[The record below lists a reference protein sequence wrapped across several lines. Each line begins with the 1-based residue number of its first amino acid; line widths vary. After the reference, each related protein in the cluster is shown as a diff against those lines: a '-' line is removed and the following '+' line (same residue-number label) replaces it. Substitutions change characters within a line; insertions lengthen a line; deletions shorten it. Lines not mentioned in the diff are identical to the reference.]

1 MHRDLELEPP
11 AVGHWITAFRHGL
24 AHDGADDRAADRTYL
39 PPPVVAAVLDYAL
52 SGRAAARSPEV
63 LRACVCT
70 AFTFLFFARGDTGA
84 GLLSEHVRRGPQ
96 GEWII
101 SLAREKGKR
110 RRARMRALTVP
121 ADAVPRITALLELW
135 LGVRGDVRPGD
146 SFYTLPSDRRR
157 GARGAHVRFAA
168 TCVDGW
174 LRLALTCVG
183 ASPPAGEK
191 WTGHSLRKGAASG
204 AAAIGVVIDRICH
217 FGGWSI
223 HSGVVHDYIDPA
235 CPASDAAYAFFGWLL
250 PPHLACSVSVG

>member
-39 PPPVVAAVLDYAL
+39 PPPIVAAVLDYAL

-146 SFYTLPSDRRR
+146 SFYALPSDRRR

-174 LRLALTCVG
+174 LASSNMDVG
-183 ASPPAGEK
+183 
-191 WTGHSLRKGAASG
+191 
-204 AAAIGVVIDRICH
+204 
-217 FGGWSI
+217 
-223 HSGVVHDYIDPA
+223 
-235 CPASDAAYAFFGWLL
+235 
-250 PPHLACSVSVG
+250 